1 MVTGNKKTKQS
12 KKPKKVNNLRYAEY
26 YDMQETFDGLFAKA
40 SQGEVFD
47 NLVDL
52 IFSRDNILLA
62 YRNIKGNGGSV
73 TPGSDGLTIRAIEKC
88 TPEALVQKS
97 TKHYQ
102 ELQSMGCVEKR
113 HSQAKRPE

>member
-1 MVTGNKKTKQS
+1 MVTGNKKAEQS

-40 SQGEVFD
+40 KAGKMFD
-47 NLVDL
+47 NLTDL

-73 TPGSDGLTIRAIEKC
+73 TPGTDGLTI
-88 TPEALVQKS
+88 
-97 TKHYQ
+97 
-102 ELQSMGCVEKR
+102 
-113 HSQAKRPE
+113 QAKALSPSTTQRSCITGSSRFCA